1 MFRLSLLLKNN
12 RFGIISWTITLA
24 LVASMVGV
32 ALKWRESTS
41 VIPALAL
48 EPTAAP
54 DENPPEISLPASG
67 VPEALAS
74 IEREIQIKTTIPAD
88 DPRHEAEEYR
98 VARGDSVFAIAD
110 MFKLKPETVY
120 WANYEEFDGS
130 PANIQP
136 GQELVIPPT
145 DGVYYKWKE
154 GDTIESIAEKFEVE
168 PDKIISW
175 HGNRLDLADP
185 IVEPDTYV
193 MIPDGVDDDQPLFI
207 QVVTRE
213 STSAGSA
220 CGGGFQ
226 SRGFF
231 SWPSGARYLSG
242 YDFGQDGHNGI
253 DIFAPE
259 GTTVWAADNGVVTM
273 AQGGWNYGYGNVVQI
288 DHGNGFVTIY
298 AHLSAISVGECQSIS
313 AGAPI
318 GASGNT
324 GNSQGAHLHLEIRQN
339 GSPINPWLLLQ

>member
-1 MFRLSLLLKNN
+1 M
-12 RFGIISWTITLA
+12 
-24 LVASMVGV
+24 
-32 ALKWRESTS
+32 
-41 VIPALAL
+41 AL

-54 DENPPEISLPASG
+54 DENPPEISLPALG

-220 CGGGFQ
+220 CGGPG
-226 SRGFF
+226 
-231 SWPSGARYLSG
+231 PSAR
-242 YDFGQDGHNGI
+242 
-253 DIFAPE
+253 
-259 GTTVWAADNGVVTM
+259 
-273 AQGGWNYGYGNVVQI
+273 
-288 DHGNGFVTIY
+288 
-298 AHLSAISVGECQSIS
+298 
-313 AGAPI
+313 
-318 GASGNT
+318 
-324 GNSQGAHLHLEIRQN
+324 
-339 GSPINPWLLLQ
+339 

>member
-54 DENPPEISLPASG
+54 DENPPEISLPALG

-130 PANIQP
+130 PR
-136 GQELVIPPT
+136 T
-145 DGVYYKWKE
+145 
-154 GDTIESIAEKFEVE
+154 S
-168 PDKIISW
+168 
-175 HGNRLDLADP
+175 NR
-185 IVEPDTYV
+185 
-193 MIPDGVDDDQPLFI
+193 
-207 QVVTRE
+207 
-213 STSAGSA
+213 
-220 CGGGFQ
+220 
-226 SRGFF
+226 
-231 SWPSGARYLSG
+231 ARNL
-242 YDFGQDGHNGI
+242 
-253 DIFAPE
+253 
-259 GTTVWAADNGVVTM
+259 
-273 AQGGWNYGYGNVVQI
+273 
-288 DHGNGFVTIY
+288 
-298 AHLSAISVGECQSIS
+298 
-313 AGAPI
+313 
-318 GASGNT
+318 
-324 GNSQGAHLHLEIRQN
+324 
-339 GSPINPWLLLQ
+339 